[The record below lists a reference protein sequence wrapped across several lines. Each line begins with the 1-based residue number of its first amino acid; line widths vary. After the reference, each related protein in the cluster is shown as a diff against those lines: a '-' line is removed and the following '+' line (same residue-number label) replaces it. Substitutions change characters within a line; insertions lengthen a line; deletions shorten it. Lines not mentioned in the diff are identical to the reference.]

1 MNNYLRK
8 YFAVIIMLRERARTE
23 RAHARTLN
31 YYIVEVK
38 VKGSGVYWSSGQEKE
53 LHKVKGSRLIFVNGP
68 TVSIGVTA
76 PCVYAIPE
84 GQCYI

>member
-8 YFAVIIMLRERARTE
+8 YFAVIIMLRERARTA

-38 VKGSGVYWSSGQEKE
+38 VKGSGVYWSSGQAQGQG
-53 LHKVKGSRLIFVNGP
+53 VKAHFRRSRILTAVVNGP

-76 PCVYAIPE
+76 P
-84 GQCYI
+84 